1 MGLDQYITI
10 RHKSTNAAYTKFN
23 NYWNLS
29 DEERAG
35 KREPKDPAADLI
47 IGYFRK
53 HHSIHKWFVNNI
65 QNGNDDCGRYEIQ
78 LKDIENLKELCE
90 EILSHVTKEK
100 REPKFYT
107 GSDGEQHEVWQMDKY
122 TVDEEGK
129 EIIDEKL
136 PSHHQSIYDTKYTD
150 DYFWTLENA
159 IEVLGKV
166 IYICQENFFMIY
178 TDRNTG
184 EYKGHW
190 VLEYVSSW

>member
-10 RHKSTNAAYTKFN
+10 RHNSTNDAYTKFN
-23 NYWNLS
+23 NYWKLS
-29 DEERAG
+29 EEERAG
-35 KREPKDPAADLI
+35 KREPKDPAKDLI

-65 QNGNDDCGRYEIQ
+65 QNGVDDCGRYEIQ

-107 GSDGEQHEVWQMDKY
+107 DFNGVQHEVWQLDNY
-122 TVDEEGK
+122 IVDEEGK
-129 EIIDEKL
+129 NIIDEKL
-136 PSHHQSIYDTKYTD
+136 PSYDMDYSD
-150 DYFWTLENA
+150 DYFYCVENC
-159 IEVLGKV
+159 IEVLNKV
-166 IYICQENFFMIY
+166 IDFCDGNFFRLY
-178 TDRNTG
+178 TDRATG
-184 EYKGHW
+184 EYEGDW